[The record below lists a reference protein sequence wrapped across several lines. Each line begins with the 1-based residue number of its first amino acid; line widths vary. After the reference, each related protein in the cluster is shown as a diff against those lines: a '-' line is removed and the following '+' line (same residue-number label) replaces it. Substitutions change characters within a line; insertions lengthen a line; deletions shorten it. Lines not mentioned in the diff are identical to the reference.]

1 MHRRHMART
10 RASSPHRFARIV
22 ARLAGGVVGV
32 AALAAWMTLAP
43 PHSCAAPAGNVEA
56 APDPTIAAEPTTPGD
71 TQTSSTLAARTSVVR
86 RAAPPREPHP
96 PAPQATRPPGDL
108 RHVSDWTAYR
118 TTRHLASLPLEARIF
133 YRRGLIARQSGQRDE
148 ALLNVRGASELDPS
162 FVEPHLTLASWML
175 TREPSQALQQYAVVL
190 ELIRQSFNLQ
200 LELAAN
206 AFLIGYQA
214 LFAGLLLAAMLVVWL
229 RREEVTHV
237 WRESLARFGTRRGSQ
252 WWAAAFMGLPFLA
265 GFGLTLPTLG
275 FLAYLWPVLR
285 ARERAL
291 FILLLA
297 AVFAMPA
304 VLSVSERLSLP
315 LHEGAA
321 PLYAV
326 PALEN
331 SPYRADSQARLT
343 ALAVR
348 MPDNALLQFGLGWTA
363 RRGGSL
369 GVAEKAYR
377 RVVELWPANDRA
389 WNDLGNVLAMQ
400 GRGDD
405 ALACYRR
412 AIDANPANAAAS
424 FNSAQ
429 IHTQRYDYAAATE
442 ALARASA
449 LDFELVRNY
458 QAQGTADGLLPLIDQ
473 WLEPKVFW
481 NTIRTAAIPTDMAG
495 DVPVGLRR
503 HAEAMGWPFGAL
515 AIIVCVIGIACGTW
529 QHRRLH
535 LRLCSNCDATVCR
548 RCAVRRR
555 EHALCPAC
563 AAAEAQGETPEFS
576 RVLLLRRRQERSRR
590 LRFVHT
596 ALAATLPGYGLL
608 AHRRAFTPVFLL
620 AATWLLARAW
630 SGTAAPYALD
640 PRLTLPG
647 QEVPAVALVSGAA
660 LVYAI
665 SLLGYFRL
673 AEQERA
679 RERSHNAMQRGRV
692 QQNTRRSFQTAA

>member
-1 MHRRHMART
+1 MHHRHMVRT
-10 RASSPHRFARIV
+10 RAISPAPFARIV
-22 ARLAGGVVGV
+22 ARIARGVVAV
-32 AALAAWMTLAP
+32 AALAALVALAP
-43 PHSCAAPAGNVEA
+43 ARSYAAPTGTVDA
-56 APDPTIAAEPTTPGD
+56 APDPTIAAVSPADASAPASPSLAPRTP
-71 TQTSSTLAARTSVVR
+71 AVR
-86 RAAPPREPHP
+86 RAAQHEQHP
-96 PAPQATRPPGDL
+96 AAPQVTGPPKDL
-108 RHVSDWTAYR
+108 RHVSEWIAYR
-118 TTRHLASLPLEARIF
+118 VARHVAALPIEARIF
-133 YRRGLIARQSGQRDE
+133 YRRGLIAQQSGQMDE

-162 FVEPHLTLASWML
+162 FVEPHLMLAAWML
-175 TREPSQALQQYAVVL
+175 TREPSQALQQYAVVV
-190 ELIRQSFNLQ
+190 ELLRQSFNLQ

-206 AFLIGYQA
+206 AFLIAYQA

-229 RREEVTHV
+229 RREDVTHV
-237 WRESLARFGTRRGSQ
+237 WRESLARYGTQRGSR
-252 WWAAAFMGLPFLA
+252 WWAAALMGLPFLA
-265 GFGLTLPTLG
+265 GLGLTLPTLG

-291 FILLLA
+291 FVLLFA
-297 AVFAMPA
+297 AVFAMPV
-304 VLSVSERLSLP
+304 VLSVSERFSLP
-315 LHEGAA
+315 LHEDAA

-326 PALEN
+326 PALES
-331 SPYRADSQARLT
+331 SPYRGETEARL
-343 ALAVR
+343 AAVATR
-348 MPDNALLQFGLGWTA
+348 QPDNALVQFGLGWTA
-363 RRGGSL
+363 RRGGHLS
-369 GVAEKAYR
+369 VAEKAYR
-377 RVVELWPANDRA
+377 RVVELRPADDRA

-412 AIDANPANAAAS
+412 AIEANPANAAAS

-442 ALARASA
+442 ALSRASA
-449 LDFELVRNY
+449 LNFELVRNY
-458 QAQGTADGLLPLIDQ
+458 QGQGTSDGLLPLIDQ
-473 WLEPKVFW
+473 WLEPRVFW
-481 NTIRTAAIPTDMAG
+481 STIWTATIPSDMAG

-503 HAEAMGWPFGAL
+503 HVEASGWPFGAL
-515 AIIVCVIGIACGTW
+515 VIVVCVLGFGFGTW

-535 LRLCSNCDATVCR
+535 LRVCSNCEAIVCR
-548 RCAVRRR
+548 RCSVRRR

-563 AAAEAQGETPEFS
+563 AATESQGETPEFS
-576 RVLLLRRRQERSRR
+576 RVLLMRRRQARARSQRI
-590 LRFVHT
+590 VHT

-608 AHRRAFTPVFLL
+608 AHKRAFTPVFLL

-630 SGTAAPYALD
+630 SGAAAPYALD

-647 QEVPAVALVSGAA
+647 QEVPAVALVCGAV

-679 RERSHNAMQRGRV
+679 RELSNHAIQRGRV